1 MRGAKEK
8 DRLMARW
15 LTPAVIAATLAGCT
29 VWDVNQDP
37 AGMEHRRDA
46 NRVMVALQ
54 DYHRA
59 NGQFPPTLAMLTPS
73 YLPAL
78 PDIPDVRYS
87 PADGSLRYN
96 YIPSWPQL
104 RPVRCASE
112 GNTTVWHCSEHMIDK
127 PM

>member
-1 MRGAKEK
+1 MRQVLAGA
-8 DRLMARW
+8 MA
-15 LTPAVIAATLAGCT
+15 LGLLGGCT

-37 AGMEHRRDA
+37 AGMNYRRDA
-46 NRVMVALQ
+46 NRVIWALQ
-54 DYHRA
+54 DYRKDM
-59 NGQFPPTLAMLTPS
+59 GQFPATLGMLTPK
-73 YLPAL
+73 YLPSL

-87 PADGSLRYN
+87 VADGSLRYG

-112 GNTTVWHCSEHMIDK
+112 GNTTEWRCAEHLIDK